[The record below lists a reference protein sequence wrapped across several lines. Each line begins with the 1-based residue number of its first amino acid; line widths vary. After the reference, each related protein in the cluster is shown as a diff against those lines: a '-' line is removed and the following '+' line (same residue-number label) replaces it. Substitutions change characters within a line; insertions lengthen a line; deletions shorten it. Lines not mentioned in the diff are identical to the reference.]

1 MTVLSYFAGY
11 VLDFFR
17 ERVTASDFALGAG
30 FVKPACIRVLIA
42 PGMDEA
48 SVAALGRMFTGAEFF
63 EPDETASIWAMRKLR
78 PDVVAIPMSGGNAR
92 VRLAALLSGARHKL
106 LIPSPDYIYRFG
118 MRRGALRL
126 CWAVMD
132 RFLLAPFALVWFF
145 LVAAWMKTS
154 GLVGRSAAAE
164 QRRPWRPKRVL
175 VIRLMPT
182 NTFVSLLRRIGR
194 RFPRVWITAVLASD
208 EGRAAVQEAADEVL
222 TPRRGALALARHLR
236 KSRFDTTILAGGA
249 DYGLSPT
256 YLKAWLFAICSR
268 ISSPTAALYQWEVG
282 DDLPGLPPGD
292 AAARARRQRRER
304 SRGAPPLL
312 GRWSLR
318 RYYSSQPARGPH
330 TVQIGLTKACNYH
343 CLFCPFHNP
352 QVDGQHRESEQPR
365 MSYEMLARLLG
376 ELRRLGTKAV
386 DICGD
391 GEPLT
396 HPDSLEMIALARELG
411 FDVTLA
417 TNGALLTEERA
428 RRLVELGVRRM
439 HLSFNAATDEVYEQL
454 HPGSPPGTRT
464 RIIER
469 LKAIAE
475 YAEEEGFRPIEVEFS
490 AVLNRLN
497 MHQLPQ
503 MVEAARVARAGW
515 FMLILMGPAQ
525 GAEELLPR
533 AEDWVLIRSDI
544 ERAAERARRYGIR
557 TNLDSIR
564 PGASVA
570 GTGSVYE
577 RIACYIGH
585 EYALVTAE
593 GSVMFCCQCTRPLGN
608 LHQDSFRAIWYSE
621 AYRQAREQAR
631 LLPRRRAGQEQA
643 SALPGCECLTAC
655 SHVVVN
661 LDIYR
666 KLYGQRAARSV
677 M

>member
-17 ERVTASDFALGAG
+17 ERVAAADFAGERVA
-30 FVKPACIRVLIA
+30 RVLLA
-42 PGMDEA
+42 PGFDEA
-48 SVAALGRMFTGAEFF
+48 TKEAVRRLFPAAELLPLDSAAG
-63 EPDETASIWAMRKLR
+63 IWRARKSR
-78 PDVVAIPMSGGNAR
+78 PDVVCIPMTGGNVSAR
-92 VRLAALLSGARHKL
+92 LIAVLSGARHKL
-106 LIPSPDYIYRFG
+106 LIPSPDYIYRLG
-118 MRRGALRL
+118 MRRGARRL

-132 RFLLAPFALVWFF
+132 RFLLAPIALVWFF
-145 LVAAWMKTS
+145 LIAAWMKAS
-154 GLVGRSAAAE
+154 GLVGRSVAAE
-164 QRRPWRPKRVL
+164 QRRPWRPTRVL

-182 NTFVSLLRRIGR
+182 AIFASLLRRIAR
-194 RFPRVWITAVLASD
+194 RFPGVWISAVLASD
-208 EGRAAVQEAADEVL
+208 EGRAEVEEAADEVL
-222 TPRRGALALARHLR
+222 TPAHGALALVRQLR
-236 KSRFDTTILAGGA
+236 AGRFDAAILAGGA
-249 DYGLSPT
+249 DYG
-256 YLKAWLFAICSR
+256 
-268 ISSPTAALYQWEVG
+268 ISTAHTKAALLSFFTRAEHYQWEVG
-282 DDLPGLPPGD
+282 DALPGIPIGE
-292 AAARARRQRRER
+292 AAARARRQARD
-304 SRGAPPLL
+304 RGRGSISAL
-312 GRWSLR
+312 GRWRLR
-318 RYYSSQPARGPH
+318 RRYSRQPVRGPAI
-330 TVQIGLTKACNYH
+330 VQIGLTKACNYH

-352 QVDGQHRESEQPR
+352 QVDGEHRESEQPR

-376 ELRRLGTKAV
+376 ELRRLGTRAI

-396 HPDSLEMIALARELG
+396 HPDALDMIALARDLG

-417 TNGALLTEERA
+417 TNAALLTEERA
-428 RRLVELGVRRM
+428 RGLVELGVRRM
-439 HLSFNAATDEVYEQL
+439 HLSFNAATDDVYEQL
-454 HPGSPPGTRT
+454 HPGAPPGTRA
-464 RIIER
+464 RIVER

-503 MVEAARVARAGW
+503 MVEAAREARAGW

-533 AEDWVLIRSDI
+533 PEDWVLIRSDI
-544 ERAAERARRYGIR
+544 GRAAERARRYGIR
-557 TNLDSIR
+557 TNLDSIM

-577 RIACYIGH
+577 RIPCYIGH
-585 EYALVTAE
+585 EYALITAD

-621 AYRQAREQAR
+621 AYRQAREQASC
-631 LLPRRRAGQEQA
+631 LPRRRAGQERA

-666 KLYGQRAARSV
+666 KLYGERAARSV